1 MTVMKK
7 WVEKQNKFKRLG
19 KDIRAYASVAGHR
32 IQAHSFYQPIQSCLG
47 KKGVYWV
54 AGGSIFLFFVL
65 ALTYWGRSGNGD
77 RQTAKPPTPVLA
89 AKVRKGDVPLYLNAI
104 GTVTP
109 LESLTVKSQING
121 RILRVHFDEGQMVT
135 KGQLLVDIDPLP
147 YEALLKQYQGQLV
160 RDEAL
165 LNNARLDLKRYK
177 KLYAQ
182 DSVSQQMLET
192 QIHVVKQYEGTV
204 SSDQGLIDSAKVNLH
219 YCRITAD
226 ISGMVG
232 LRQVNPGNLV
242 QATDTTPIT
251 TINQISPITV
261 VFPIP
266 EDDLGQVQEKMKSR
280 ASLVADAFDGKGEKI
295 LATGRFLAMDSQI
308 DHTTGT
314 IKLKA
319 IFDNKDSRLFPN
331 QFVNIRLNID
341 TLPDALIVPTA
352 AVQTGRQG
360 PFLYVV
366 NEKDKTVSVK
376 LVTVKT
382 RIEGESVVEG
392 DIAEGLLVVVQGT
405 DKLSEGALVTVTP
418 GGEPKE
424 RLAA

>member
-1 MTVMKK
+1 MER
-7 WVEKQNKFKRLG
+7 WIEKQKKFKRLG
-19 KDIRAYASVAGHR
+19 KDIRAYASVIGQR
-32 IQAHSFYQPIQSCLG
+32 FQSDSFYQSAQSHLG
-47 KKGVYWV
+47 KKGIYWV
-54 AGGSIFLFFVL
+54 AGGSIFLFSVF
-65 ALTYWGRSGNGD
+65 ALIHWGKSGNGD
-77 RQTAKPPTPVLA
+77 RQTGKPPTPVLA

-109 LESLTVKSQING
+109 LESVTVKTQING
-121 RILRVHFDEGQMVT
+121 RILKVHFDEGQMVT
-135 KGQLLVDIDPLP
+135 KGQLLIDIDPLP

-165 LNNARLDLKRYK
+165 LNNARLDLKRYR

-182 DSVSQQMLET
+182 DAVSQQTLET

-204 SSDQGLIDSAKVNLH
+204 NSDQGLIDSAKVNLH

-226 ISGMVG
+226 ISGMIG

-242 QATDTTPIT
+242 QTTDATPIT

-266 EDDLGQVQEKMKSR
+266 EDDLGQVQEKMKSG

-319 IFDNKDSRLFPN
+319 IFDNKDLRLFPN
-331 QFVNIRLNID
+331 QFVNIRLNVD

-360 PFLYVV
+360 PFVYVV

-382 RIEGESVVEG
+382 RMEGETVVVG
-392 DIAEGLLVVVQGT
+392 DVAEGLMVVTQGT

-418 GGEPKE
+418 GDEPNKH
-424 RLAA
+424 LAA